1 MPWTKYNINIRIAI
15 ISFAFLLVFQ
25 NVFAQD
31 STCTE
36 NFDQRLFR
44 KLNGHRTSFL
54 DLTIPLTEKP
64 ITFPSLLFPTTL
76 FVSSKATDNYYD
88 ENSSALMTVA
98 GITNL
103 AVTYG
108 MKMAFKR
115 NRPVQSLDSIYFDKN
130 FHLSNDR
137 YSFPSGHASTSFNMA
152 TMIALRYN
160 DNPALISG
168 FYLQALMVSFG
179 RIYTGAHYPLDV
191 LTGAL
196 VGSGTAILTY
206 SLRKEIIDLKANLFN
221 EKDRKE
227 IGSDKVNQYILLGSL
242 IALDFVYYFIIGQ
255 ESKITKNMRIGYG
268 SNLNG
273 QSINFSYSF

>member
-1 MPWTKYNINIRIAI
+1 MLLKKYNINVRIALLA
-15 ISFAFLLVFQ
+15 FAFLLSFQ
-25 NVFAQD
+25 NVFAQETTY
-31 STCTE
+31 SE

-54 DLTIPLTEKP
+54 DITIPITEKP

-76 FVSSKATDNYYD
+76 FISSKATDNYYD
-88 ENSSALMTVA
+88 ENSAALMTVSGA
-98 GITNL
+98 TNL

-108 MKMAFKR
+108 LKMIFKR
-115 NRPVQSLDSIYFDKN
+115 TRPLQSMDNIYFDKD

-137 YSFPSGHASTSFNMA
+137 YSFPSGHASTSFNTA
-152 TMIALRYN
+152 AIIALRYH

-179 RIYTGAHYPLDV
+179 RIYTGAHYPMDV

-196 VGSGTAILTY
+196 VGTGTAILTY
-206 SLRKEIIDLKANLFN
+206 SLRKEIIDLKANIFN

-227 IGSDKVNQYILLGSL
+227 IGSDKVNQYVLLGSL
-242 IALDFVYYFIIGQ
+242 VALDFVYYFILGQ
-255 ESKITKNMRIGYG
+255 NSNITKNMRIGYG
-268 SNLNG
+268 SNLDG
-273 QSINFSYSF
+273 QSINLSYSF